1 MLGFGGFR
9 ELQTNC
15 RQSEDKVQTNL
26 SIYPRPCRLC
36 FSGISSAK
44 EFLPRAPGPGAH
56 ARNFTSKG
64 NTMPNELTPQAA
76 ALEQNAERFFE
87 LGALFASASEF
98 LRTNIESDAMTPLM
112 ILGRRLADQYGGE
125 VLQAFEDSQE
135 PAAPR

>member
-1 MLGFGGFR
+1 
-9 ELQTNC
+9 
-15 RQSEDKVQTNL
+15 
-26 SIYPRPCRLC
+26 
-36 FSGISSAK
+36 
-44 EFLPRAPGPGAH
+44 
-56 ARNFTSKG
+56 
-64 NTMPNELTPQAA
+64 MPNELTPQAE

-87 LGALFASASEF
+87 LGALFSAACEL